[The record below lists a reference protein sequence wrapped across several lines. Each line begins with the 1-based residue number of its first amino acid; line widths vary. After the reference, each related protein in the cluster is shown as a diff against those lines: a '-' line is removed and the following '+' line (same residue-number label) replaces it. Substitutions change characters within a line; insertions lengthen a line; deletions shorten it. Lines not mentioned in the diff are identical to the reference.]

1 MPCEIIPD
9 ILDLEM
15 GTLEAIHPDPLQPET
30 FRTAYPFPILRKTG
44 ETKLISLR
52 TITLANEFI
61 AVTFCLDLGGRI
73 IALHDKRTGID
84 VIPMPKTLSVSDR
97 GTRGASVEYGIEIV
111 AGEGDRPNALGTV
124 DFTTVEPANESESA
138 ELLLFEIRTGSGLSW
153 QAKWRLSPHSA
164 QISIE
169 FSLLNRTQNEVVGR
183 SGLHLWGFGDRQEV
197 GSHDSLVFELNRG
210 FVLSGLSVF
219 DEPFLRRTKVGTLL
233 KPGQV
238 DSWYLTLSPFTG
250 IDAVSTYSGQGV
262 MGLHEG
268 QLSVQLN
275 QDLPSGKVVV
285 QAGGQTLESPV
296 NFSAKKLE
304 KLDLSGISGEVSGV
318 ALMSYGDHVRL
329 QWPAK
334 DIHPDWIDYE
344 PQFRDAGWRGSAYVK
359 LAKAHISEGD
369 PDLAEFLLETA
380 LLYNG
385 DDPLTWWLKAAIT
398 RPEPGDD
405 GERTELLNAHYLSP
419 LEPALRVEG
428 FLSQNEQ
435 GIDPNPILAPL
446 AKDPE
451 ALIDV
456 VCLIIEANLMTDAT
470 KLLDEALRHRDQPM
484 LRYLWAWLH
493 LSQSGMEFEASRHL
507 QAAEGLPF
515 APPFPWRS
523 LERRALLELADRFP
537 SLPGLGR
544 WADLA
549 RVFIPD

>member
-30 FRTAYPFPILRKTG
+30 FRAAYPFPLLRKTG

-52 TITLANEFI
+52 TITLANDFI

-73 IALHDKRTGID
+73 IALHDKRTGLD

-124 DFTTVEPANESESA
+124 DFTTTEPEDESEPA

-164 QISIE
+164 QISLE
-169 FSLLNRTQNEVVGR
+169 FSLLNRTENEVIGR
-183 SGLHLWGFGDRQEV
+183 SGLQLWGFGDRQEM
-197 GSHDSLVFELNRG
+197 GSHDSLVFESNRG
-210 FVLSGLSVF
+210 FVLSEAWVF

-238 DSWYLTLSPFTG
+238 DSWYLTLSPFSG
-250 IDAVSTYSGQGV
+250 MEAVSAYNAGGV
-262 MGLHEG
+262 MGLNEG
-268 QLSVQLN
+268 QLNVQLN

-285 QAGGQTLESPV
+285 KAGGQTLESPV
-296 NFSAKKLE
+296 SFSTKKLE
-304 KLDLSGISGEVSGV
+304 KLDLSGISGEISGV
-318 ALMSYGDHVRL
+318 ALVSDGKVQL
-329 QWPAK
+329 QWPAE
-334 DIHPDWIDYE
+334 DRPEANDLE
-344 PQFRDAGWRGSAYVK
+344 PQLRDAGWRGSAHAQ
-359 LAKAHISEGD
+359 LAKNHIAERD
-369 PDLAEFLLETA
+369 LDLANEHLETA

-405 GERTELLNAHYLSP
+405 SERPELLNAHYLSP

-435 GIDPNPILAPL
+435 GKDPNPILAPL

-456 VCLIIEANLMTDAT
+456 VCLIIEANLMSDAT

-493 LSQSGMEFEASRHL
+493 LSQSGMEFEASRHV
-507 QAAEGLPF
+507 QAAEQLPF
-515 APPFPWRS
+515 APPFPWRAM
-523 LERRALLELADRFP
+523 ERIALLELADRFP
-537 SLPGLGR
+537 SLPGLAR
-544 WADLA
+544 WAELA